1 MKFNTLKIKVLG
13 WFTGIVSLSL
23 FVFSFLLYY
32 FIEEDFQ
39 LKMQNKLY
47 YSAKDMHDEILEG
60 EMDQITFNFEKA
72 NGIEAAIIKNNKIIK
87 KTEHFDLKNY
97 QNYLD
102 QDEVFFKKEV
112 GNEILDIIYVLNFE
126 EPYHGSIVLNQKA
139 LEDEVEKIEDIL
151 LILNLVFLFLLLLIG
166 NKLINKILLPINNI
180 IALAKDINVNNLTQK
195 IDISPNED
203 ELKKLVNTFNE
214 MIERLKKGIEKIDR
228 FNNDISHE
236 LRTPLTVI
244 STQVELALKKER
256 TQQYYIDSLKK
267 IDDESN
273 KMKEI
278 VHNMLMLTKYT
289 QENIQESF
297 SVCDLNSLLINV
309 IEEFHYFAREK
320 NIFIKIQQFEKS
332 VLKANCSLLRILFSN
347 LLDNAIKYSPTNRD
361 IVLSLYTNNG
371 SIIFVIQDQ
380 GIGIPKE
387 SLPKV
392 TDRFFR
398 VDESRNKSVKGY
410 GLGLSLVKNIVELHH
425 IQMKIDSK
433 EAIGT
438 TITLTF

>member
-1 MKFNTLKIKVLG
+1 
-13 WFTGIVSLSL
+13 
-23 FVFSFLLYY
+23 
-32 FIEEDFQ
+32 
-39 LKMQNKLY
+39 
-47 YSAKDMHDEILEG
+47 MHDEILEG

-72 NGIEAAIIKNNKIIK
+72 NGIEAAIIKHNKIIK